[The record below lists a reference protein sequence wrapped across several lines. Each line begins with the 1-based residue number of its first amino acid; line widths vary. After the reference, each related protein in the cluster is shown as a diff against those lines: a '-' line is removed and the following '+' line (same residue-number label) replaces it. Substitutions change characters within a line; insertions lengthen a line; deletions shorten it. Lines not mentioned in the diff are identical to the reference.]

1 MQVYLRPT
9 AVFTL
14 VVQTAVVYPR
24 SRWLAAFQLVLVFC
38 LASIFFYS
46 VPGMCLGP
54 RLSLGGG
61 AVGEDVGAV

>member
-24 SRWLAAFQLVLVFC
+24 SRWLAAFQLVLVFVW
-38 LASIFFYS
+38 LPFFSTQYQ
-46 VPGMCLGP
+46 VC
-54 RLSLGGG
+54 
-61 AVGEDVGAV
+61 V